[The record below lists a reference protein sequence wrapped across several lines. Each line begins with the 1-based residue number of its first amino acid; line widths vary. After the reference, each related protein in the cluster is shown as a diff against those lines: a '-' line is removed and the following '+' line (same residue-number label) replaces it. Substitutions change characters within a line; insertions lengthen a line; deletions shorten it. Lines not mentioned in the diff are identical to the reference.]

1 MTDISIPEGWSL
13 KTNFKEYREDPIQA
27 AIRIEVARG
36 HARLFMDNNI
46 KDYIQWLPGKE
57 NDVSD
62 ALSQDEDRSDEELI
76 QILKT
81 FVPSQL
87 SLHFR
92 IVPLPKEIVL
102 WLTSLLARLL
112 VKNQLQEIHTRTKL
126 GRGGDDQIISTQ
138 FASSAIN
145 SLTISTNTSGSSS
158 LALLIKY

>member
-1 MTDISIPEGWSL
+1 
-13 KTNFKEYREDPIQA
+13 
-27 AIRIEVARG
+27 
-36 HARLFMDNNI
+36 MDNKI
-46 KDYIQWLPGKE
+46 KYYSQWFPVKE
-57 NDVSD
+57 NDVAD
-62 ALSQDEDRSDEELI
+62 AFSRYDNRSDVELI
-76 QILKT
+76 QILKK
-81 FVPSQL
+81 FRSQL

-112 VKNQLQEIHTRTKL
+112 VKHQLQEIHTRTKL